1 MKVFVLFVLFLFFSG
16 CGLLKESVQSDT
28 GVKGV
33 QNDEET
39 LNISEKNLS
48 NQEIPKVKKEKSKIL
63 NVELIKTNA
72 ENATKSVILM
82 TENISDENQ
91 EDSFLADDYLKNIKD
106 ISGLENEMRANIV
119 KYALSFNGKKK
130 FSKTFNNDCSGF
142 VSMVFNKFDYKFTD
156 VFYTGSVASASMV
169 QTIYIYTQKFGNIFK
184 DKTPKVGDL
193 IFFDN
198 THDRNKNRKV
208 DDKLTHIGIVIG
220 VEPNGTVHYIH
231 HSSKGVNI
239 QIMNIQYPDQRFI
252 VTNGKKE
259 YVNSYLRARTKKD
272 KSDIPIYSGEMF
284 RAYGSLFNNENISKK

>member
-16 CGLLKESVQSDT
+16 CGLLKESVQSDA

-33 QNDEET
+33 QNDEWT
-39 LNISEKNLS
+39 LNISEKNIS
-48 NQEIPKVKKEKSKIL
+48 NQENPKVEKEKSKIL
-63 NVELIKTNA
+63 NVELIKMNA
-72 ENATKSVILM
+72 KNTTKSVILM

-106 ISGLENEMRANIV
+106 ISGLENEMRVNIV

-142 VSMVFNKFDYKFTD
+142 VSMVFNKFDYKFLD
-156 VFYTGSVASASMV
+156 VFYSGSVASASMV

-208 DDKLTHIGIVIG
+208 DDKLTHIAIVIG

-231 HSSKGVNI
+231 HSNKGVNI

-252 VTNGKKE
+252 ETNGKKE